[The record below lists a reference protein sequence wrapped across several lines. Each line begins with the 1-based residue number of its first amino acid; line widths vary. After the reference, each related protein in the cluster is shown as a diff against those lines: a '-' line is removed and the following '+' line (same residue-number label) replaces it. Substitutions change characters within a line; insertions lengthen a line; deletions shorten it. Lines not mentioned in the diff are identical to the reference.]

1 LEKAS
6 PIDVDAAETN
16 TVSVYSKIEEL
27 CAECEVAWQKTARPL
42 EQLIRENNLTVLGLK
57 ERDVQLARWEDIM
70 YGRVC
75 ANRVKIGELQ
85 AKVGVVTPWWFNQD

>member
-1 LEKAS
+1 VA
-6 PIDVDAAETN
+6 
-16 TVSVYSKIEEL
+16 VYSKIKEL
-27 CAECEVAWQKTARPL
+27 RGECEVAWQKVSRPL

-57 ERDVQLARWEDIM
+57 ERDVQLTKREDIM
-70 YGRVC
+70 DGRVC